1 LTSVTLF
8 ASFAS
13 AYRALKYVDAGTF
26 NVVLLQQ
33 SLLVGMVRF
42 EGGFSS
48 TTQAVVFVGTF
59 TVQAIGILVY
69 ATAGD
74 VKHREETS
82 GSESEKRSILLAA
95 AKQ

>member
-1 LTSVTLF
+1 
-8 ASFAS
+8 
-13 AYRALKYVDAGTF
+13 
-26 NVVLLQQ
+26 
-33 SLLVGMVRF
+33 
-42 EGGFSS
+42 
-48 TTQAVVFVGTF
+48 VVFVGTF

-82 GSESEKRSILLAA
+82 GSESEKRSILLAP